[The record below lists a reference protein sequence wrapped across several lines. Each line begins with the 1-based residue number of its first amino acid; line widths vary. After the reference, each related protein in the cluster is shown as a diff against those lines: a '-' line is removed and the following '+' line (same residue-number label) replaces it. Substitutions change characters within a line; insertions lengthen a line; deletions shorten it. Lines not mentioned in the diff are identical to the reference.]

1 MCNQEYLAVTQEK
14 KKSQV
19 IIRKSNSFVQKTLR
33 QDVYDIISEA
43 ANESC
48 PTKIGVL

>member
-43 ANESC
+43 NESC